1 MRPAAII
8 GALAAAVLAGV
19 GCSNDLD
26 RVAAVDVRQEAPDRV
41 TTGAEYVYSDSG
53 RVRNRLKAG
62 RVSDYRTTPPP
73 RTELEDGVELV
84 FFDRAG
90 RPGSVLYARRAHI
103 LPGEK
108 RMEVLD
114 HVVFTNVRGER
125 LETEKLVWEQDSARV
140 HTDRPVKITRANDI
154 LYGQGL
160 DASEDFSRYTIRRVT
175 GSLVLDRD
183 TLSPL

>member
-1 MRPAAII
+1 
-8 GALAAAVLAGV
+8 
-19 GCSNDLD
+19 
-26 RVAAVDVRQEAPDRV
+26 
-41 TTGAEYVYSDSG
+41 
-53 RVRNRLKAG
+53 
-62 RVSDYRTTPPP
+62 
-73 RTELEDGVELV
+73 
-84 FFDRAG
+84 
-90 RPGSVLYARRAHI
+90 
-103 LPGEK
+103 
-108 RMEVLD
+108 MEVLD